1 MVGVVAIFAGCACF
15 AVHGSIYFTCSS
27 AASPWRL
34 PSLQLL
40 ISLGY
45 DGLFRRCCR
54 HRAWPASGALPTGWR
69 KLSLLIAGLVT
80 ALAIAGLA
88 VLPTASGLLA
98 MSVCLGLAQSLAVVT
113 LASFLMENSGEEER
127 TYLFSFSFS
136 LQMMV
141 GMLGF

>member
-1 MVGVVAIFAGCACF
+1 
-15 AVHGSIYFTCSS
+15 
-27 AASPWRL
+27 
-34 PSLQLL
+34 
-40 ISLGY
+40 
-45 DGLFRRCCR
+45 
-54 HRAWPASGALPTGWR
+54 
-69 KLSLLIAGLVT
+69 
-80 ALAIAGLA
+80 
-88 VLPTASGLLA
+88 

>member
-1 MVGVVAIFAGCACF
+1 
-15 AVHGSIYFTCSS
+15 
-27 AASPWRL
+27 
-34 PSLQLL
+34 
-40 ISLGY
+40 
-45 DGLFRRCCR
+45 
-54 HRAWPASGALPTGWR
+54 
-69 KLSLLIAGLVT
+69 
-80 ALAIAGLA
+80 
-88 VLPTASGLLA
+88 LPTASGLLA